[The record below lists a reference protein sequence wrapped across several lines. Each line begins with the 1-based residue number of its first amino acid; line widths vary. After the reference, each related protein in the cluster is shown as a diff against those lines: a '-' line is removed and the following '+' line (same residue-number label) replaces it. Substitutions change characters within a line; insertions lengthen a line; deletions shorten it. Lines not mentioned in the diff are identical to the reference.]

1 MARTGITPN
10 PPTSSRNPPPK
21 PRRNHSSGNPS
32 SSCNPPRDPSV
43 PSNRAQRPA
52 PSQSNQLRPTP
63 PQTSATVC
71 PTLDYKLLYPWAPP
85 ALLSETSSINTEAD
99 VLRLRDKTHLS
110 FSKEHDDKV
119 AISPCLPGEPV
130 CTDNEGN
137 DDHPFCFIYLTVFKK
152 VKLRFPLT
160 RFERELLTELDI
172 APAQLHPDG
181 WAFVRAYQIICTHL
195 GHPASV
201 EVFLFLFEANNPG
214 DRLWVSFN
222 GFAGRSILSIF
233 QQSYKDWKG
242 KFVRVCCN
250 DQDPTL
256 LDGFPLYWVNKGKKE
271 SKDTFRKARSPEKM
285 GELDQDLC
293 SFWKELASSNIILAT
308 SLIIKFEFVES
319 QLDFHIGMPSLL
331 LRISLSVLSP
341 LYSSS
346 NLLSLHR
353 FYTHSWLFDPC
364 ISVPIICFPLH
375 Y

>member
-71 PTLDYKLLYPWAPP
+71 PILDYKLLYPWAPP

-119 AISPCLPGEPV
+119 VIRPCLPREPV
-130 CTDNEGN
+130 CTENEGN
-137 DDHPFCFIYLTVFKK
+137 NGHPFCFIYTTAFKK
-152 VKLRFPLT
+152 VKLRFPFT

-172 APAQLHPDG
+172 APAQLHPNG
-181 WAFVRAYQIICTHL
+181 WTFVRAYQIICAHL

-201 EVFLFLFEANNPG
+201 DVFLF
-214 DRLWVSFN
+214 
-222 GFAGRSILSIF
+222 
-233 QQSYKDWKG
+233 
-242 KFVRVCCN
+242 
-250 DQDPTL
+250 
-256 LDGFPLYWVNKGKKE
+256 
-271 SKDTFRKARSPEKM
+271 RSPEKM
-285 GELDQDLC
+285 GELDKDLC
-293 SFWKELASSNIILAT
+293 SFWKEVASSNIILAT
-308 SLIIKFEFVES
+308 SSIIKFEFAES
-319 QLDFHIGMPSLL
+319 QLDFHIGLPSLL
-331 LRISLSVLSP
+331 LRISLFVLSP
-341 LYSSS
+341 PYSSS
-346 NLLSLHR
+346 DLLALHSFLTVR
-353 FYTHSWLFDPC
+353 SMC
-364 ISVPIICFPLH
+364 
-375 Y
+375 